1 MSATSRP
8 STNPADDDL
17 RRAARVRMFVGGRIV
32 FNEGA
37 YSYNCVVR
45 DMSESGARVEIPAA
59 RLIPRRFYFL
69 TSKEEDAY
77 DSELVWRTHSMAG
90 VKVRQAIDIASCQ
103 DPRLFYLMRFS
114 AELRPHIR
122 R

>member
-1 MSATSRP
+1 MSAAGP
-8 STNPADDDL
+8 SSKAPEHDF
-17 RRAARVRMFVGGRIV
+17 RRSVRVRTFFGGRIV
-32 FNEGA
+32 FHDGA

-69 TSKEEDAY
+69 TSKEEVAY

-90 VKVRQAIDIASCQ
+90 VKFRQAIDIATCQ
-103 DPRLFYLMRFS
+103 DPRLRYLKRIA
-114 AELRPHIR
+114 AELRPDIR
-122 R
+122 

>member
-45 DMSESGARVEIPAA
+45 DLSESGARVEIPAA
-59 RLIPRRFYFL
+59 RLIPRRFFFL
-69 TSKEEDAY
+69 TSRQEIAY
-77 DSELVWRTHSMAG
+77 DAELVWRTPKMAG
-90 VKVRQAIDIASCQ
+90 VKFRREIDLSTCAEPSLRYLKRIA
-103 DPRLFYLMRFS
+103 
-114 AELRPHIR
+114 AELCPDTR